1 MLVERE
7 RLEGTRVRLQNQRS
21 LAETAATDQARAEE
35 DIAATRARVGVARA
49 EAETSQTESA
59 EITELLPALAE
70 DVETRRR
77 EASELEMARRQADLL
92 RRSRA
97 VERGEIDNAVRAAA
111 DRTESADQR
120 IADIRDRIRQELG
133 VEDLE
138 PQRYARPVGE
148 LETEIERLQ
157 RLVHDIGPV
166 NPLAPQQFEDESNQ
180 FKTLGEEIVDMEQ
193 TVAELR
199 KLTRELETA
208 VQEEFMRTFDLIR
221 TEFRKYFRV
230 LFGGG
235 EASIELTDPEDPA
248 TSGLEITAKLPGKRT
263 QRLEAL
269 SGGERSL
276 VSVALL
282 FAMFSARLGPICVLD
297 EVDAA
302 LDEANTARFRRILHD
317 FADHTQFIVITHNPG
332 TIEEADSILGV
343 SMPANGVSELVSVRM
358 NGVDGNGAAAPVEVP
373 SAG

>member
-1 MLVERE
+1 M
-7 RLEGTRVRLQNQRS
+7 
-21 LAETAATDQARAEE
+21 
-35 DIAATRARVGVARA
+35 
-49 EAETSQTESA
+49 
-59 EITELLPALAE
+59 
-70 DVETRRR
+70 
-77 EASELEMARRQADLL
+77 
-92 RRSRA
+92 
-97 VERGEIDNAVRAAA
+97 
-111 DRTESADQR
+111 
-120 IADIRDRIRQELG
+120 
-133 VEDLE
+133 
-138 PQRYARPVGE
+138 
-148 LETEIERLQ
+148 
-157 RLVHDIGPV
+157 

-180 FKTLGEEIVDMEQ
+180 YHTLGEEIGDMEQ
-193 TVAELR
+193 TVTELR

-221 TEFRKYFRV
+221 TEFRKYFRI

-235 EASIELTDPEDPA
+235 DASIELTDPEDPA
-248 TSGLEITAKLPGKRT
+248 TSGLEITTKLPGKRT

-282 FAMFSARLGPICVLD
+282 FAMFSAHPGPICVLD

-317 FADHTQFIVITHNPG
+317 FAQRTQFIVITHNPG

-358 NGVDGNGAAAPVEVP
+358 NGVDGNGGAAEVEVP